1 MEAISADK
9 NKMSMEGLLK
19 LEEKISRMQ
28 HGERAHM
35 LDATRLEALFFGAS
49 GLTRDRRDLQHRMG
63 ESNENNNARIRG
75 QITKLDDVS
84 AAEFWNKKTERFHI
98 FLIKM

>member
-28 HGERAHM
+28 HGREK
-35 LDATRLEALFFGAS
+35 G
-49 GLTRDRRDLQHRMG
+49 
-63 ESNENNNARIRG
+63 SNNEIA
-75 QITKLDDVS
+75 
-84 AAEFWNKKTERFHI
+84 F
-98 FLIKM
+98 

>member
-28 HGERAHM
+28 HGK
-35 LDATRLEALFFGAS
+35 FNQSFYNKI
-49 GLTRDRRDLQHRMG
+49 
-63 ESNENNNARIRG
+63 SN
-75 QITKLDDVS
+75 
-84 AAEFWNKKTERFHI
+84 I
-98 FLIKM
+98 FSLKSRQTWTAV